1 MNVYI
6 KTTKTSNR
14 GWCFGGL
21 GAEKYKTS
29 SNRSCAKKRI
39 HHHTKITTMQHDDDD
54 LIEYLVGG
62 VDIAKEED
70 DNDVDSLLTTSED
83 DDEDMESDDLF
94 DSDDNDLDSDDDDT
108 MDSGNDQEV
117 DEDSFIK
124 HLLGDDTDDDNDAD
138 FLLLTI
144 IASVVQQRQRQELL
158 QHRRQQKAR
167 MLSTTEEPSKT
178 RKSFY
183 VRNRLEW
190 DNHVRELTK
199 EGPIAFCRLYRMQH
213 SSFVKLCHI
222 IRPFVRV
229 NEEMSRRRSNGKG
242 SITVEIM
249 LHCTLRWLGGG
260 SYLDI
265 RLSAG
270 ISIPSFFRCVHAC
283 INAIVLCESLTFS
296 FPTTEADL
304 QAAADGFK
312 SISSNGVIDG
322 CIACVD
328 GILLKIQTPREAEVG
343 NVKAFFSGHYQT
355 YGINVQAACDSNCKF
370 VSVCTA
376 APGGSNDIAAFRKTL
391 LAGIVANGLPVGKY
405 IVGDNA
411 YTCGEHLLTPFSGKW
426 CNALSFHFVF
436 THTHYS
442 FNR

>member
-1 MNVYI
+1 MFEIIASQKMNVYI

-62 VDIAKEED
+62 VDIAKEDD
-70 DNDVDSLLTTSED
+70 DNDVDSLLMTSED

-108 MDSGNDQEV
+108 MDSDNDQEV

-167 MLSTTEEPSKT
+167 MLSTNEEPSKT

-183 VRNRLEW
+183 VRDRLEW

-199 EGPIAFCRLYRMQH
+199 EGPIAFCRPYRMQH

-283 INAIVLCESLTFS
+283 INAIVLC
-296 FPTTEADL
+296 
-304 QAAADGFK
+304 
-312 SISSNGVIDG
+312 
-322 CIACVD
+322 
-328 GILLKIQTPREAEVG
+328 
-343 NVKAFFSGHYQT
+343 
-355 YGINVQAACDSNCKF
+355 
-370 VSVCTA
+370 
-376 APGGSNDIAAFRKTL
+376 
-391 LAGIVANGLPVGKY
+391 
-405 IVGDNA
+405 
-411 YTCGEHLLTPFSGKW
+411 
-426 CNALSFHFVF
+426 
-436 THTHYS
+436 
-442 FNR
+442 

>member
-1 MNVYI
+1 
-6 KTTKTSNR
+6 
-14 GWCFGGL
+14 
-21 GAEKYKTS
+21 
-29 SNRSCAKKRI
+29 
-39 HHHTKITTMQHDDDD
+39 MQHDDDD

-62 VDIAKEED
+62 VDIAEDD
-70 DNDVDSLLTTSED
+70 DNDVDSLLTSED

-94 DSDDNDLDSDDDDT
+94 NSDDNDLDSDDDDT
-108 MDSGNDQEV
+108 MDSDDDQEV

-124 HLLGDDTDDDNDAD
+124 HLLGDDTDDDYDAN

-144 IASVVQQRQRQELL
+144 IASVVQRQRQEL
-158 QHRRQQKAR
+158 KAR

-183 VRNRLEW
+183 VRDRLEW

-213 SSFVKLCHI
+213 SSFVKLCQI
-222 IRPFVRV
+222 IGPFVRV

-283 INAIVLCESLTFS
+283 IIAIVLCESLAFS

-355 YGINVQAACDSNCKF
+355 YGINV
-370 VSVCTA
+370 
-376 APGGSNDIAAFRKTL
+376 
-391 LAGIVANGLPVGKY
+391 
-405 IVGDNA
+405 
-411 YTCGEHLLTPFSGKW
+411 
-426 CNALSFHFVF
+426 
-436 THTHYS
+436 
-442 FNR
+442 